1 MSDATD
7 RIESD
12 ELRRQLARAWE
23 AGYSA
28 GWTDQLCD
36 FPPHTHRRQSIQG
49 GIMKWIL
56 KTIRQ
61 ILMIPAFLS
70 IYLALAIIEHRER
83 RRGRK

>member
-28 GWTDQLCD
+28 GWTDQQCD
-36 FPPHTHRRQSIQG
+36 FPPHTADNPFKEG
-49 GIMKWIL
+49 
-56 KTIRQ
+56 TD
-61 ILMIPAFLS
+61 
-70 IYLALAIIEHRER
+70 E
-83 RRGRK
+83 

>member
-36 FPPHTHRRQSIQG
+36 FPPHTADEI
-49 GIMKWIL
+49 
-56 KTIRQ
+56 T
-61 ILMIPAFLS
+61 
-70 IYLALAIIEHRER
+70 AIIHNHSTENGAR
-83 RRGRK
+83 RR

>member
-36 FPPHTHRRQSIQG
+36 FPPHTSENPYKHLLRKQQG
-49 GIMKWIL
+49 
-56 KTIRQ
+56 
-61 ILMIPAFLS
+61 
-70 IYLALAIIEHRER
+70 REA
-83 RRGRK
+83 GR

>member
-36 FPPHTHRRQSIQG
+36 FPPHT
-49 GIMKWIL
+49 
-56 KTIRQ
+56 TEN
-61 ILMIPAFLS
+61 P
-70 IYLALAIIEHRER
+70 YLET
-83 RRGRK
+83 K

>member
-36 FPPHTHRRQSIQG
+36 FPPHTADNPYKG

>member
-36 FPPHTHRRQSIQG
+36 FPPHTADNPYKETTR
-49 GIMKWIL
+49 
-56 KTIRQ
+56 
-61 ILMIPAFLS
+61 
-70 IYLALAIIEHRER
+70 
-83 RRGRK
+83 